1 MPMKNSSKKSK
12 TQTAA
17 RKPNPPAAV
26 KRPAVLARGLF
37 SRTEAPAAKEAPKS
51 GAKPATMPAPKAEP
65 KAPRAEPKVEAKVP
79 AKREPVTQVV
89 PLPVREEV
97 RKPVAVNAV
106 PNPQGTQ
113 GSLNIH
119 QLRQSFDS
127 QAPSRMRWQESDYVQ
142 LIKRLDQIQTEAFIL
157 KGKLLSESKDKFF
170 ATNKSGWAQFCD
182 ESLGMNYTTANQ
194 YIRVALECDVM
205 SHQYPDLGFEHFKAI
220 LPVSPEIRPRLLG
233 SFQRGSVKALRNL
246 VAEMLAKDSPNPT
259 SQELQAQAIS
269 RIVPSATPKAAKL
282 LLKHL
287 QSVHLALAGV
297 DMANLTPQLAWQVS
311 VACSQ
316 VAGSLMRSA
325 KLASA
330 LHEMDSEEDMR
341 APSQAGT
348 KKQPEIHK

>member
-1 MPMKNSSKKSK
+1 MKSSSKKSK
-12 TQTAA
+12 GRAVH
-17 RKPNPPAAV
+17 KPTPPAAE
-26 KRPAVLARGLF
+26 KRPAVLMRGLF
-37 SRTEAPAAKEAPKS
+37 SRTETPSP
-51 GAKPATMPAPKAEP
+51 KPASKPVAQAAPKAVA
-65 KAPRAEPKVEAKVP
+65 KAPLKQEKEKE
-79 AKREPVTQVV
+79 KETTQVIA
-89 PLPVREEV
+89 LPVREEIP
-97 RKPVAVNAV
+97 KPLAIPAPQSTQSGQNA
-106 PNPQGTQ
+106 
-113 GSLNIH
+113 LNIH

-127 QAPSRMRWQESDYVQ
+127 QAPSRMGWLESDYVQ

-170 ATNKSGWAQFCD
+170 ATNKSGWAQFCED
-182 ESLGMNYTTANQ
+182 SLGMNYTTANQ

-220 LPVSPEIRPRLLG
+220 LPVSPEIRPSLLG

-246 VAEMLAKDSPNPT
+246 VAEMLAKDSQRT
-259 SQELQAQAIS
+259 GQELQSQALAK
-269 RIVPSATPKAAKL
+269 IVPEATPKAAKL

-287 QSVHLALAGV
+287 QNVHLTLAGV

-330 LHEMDSEEDMR
+330 LHEMDADDIIPVSPN
-341 APSQAGT
+341 PSS
-348 KKQPEIHK
+348 KKQPELRK

>member
-1 MPMKNSSKKSK
+1 MKSSSKKSK
-12 TQTAA
+12 TQSAA
-17 RKPNPPAAV
+17 RKTNPPAAA

-37 SRTEAPAAKEAPKS
+37 SRTEAPAAKQTP
-51 GAKPATMPAPKAEP
+51 KPAPAANPA
-65 KAPRAEPKVEAKVP
+65 PKVEAKPEARVP

-97 RKPVAVNAV
+97 RKPVAMSTPVIKTTQNV
-106 PNPQGTQ
+106 QGTQ
-113 GSLNIH
+113 SSLNIH

-127 QAPSRMRWQESDYVQ
+127 QAPSRMSWQESDYVQ

-182 ESLGMNYTTANQ
+182 DSLGMNYTTANQ

-220 LPVSPEIRPRLLG
+220 LPVSPEIRPRILG

-246 VAEMLAKDSPNPT
+246 VAEMLAKDSPSPS
-259 SQELQAQAIS
+259 SQELQQQAIS
-269 RIVPSATPKAAKL
+269 KIVPSATPKAAKL

-287 QSVHLALAGV
+287 QSVHLALSGV

-330 LHEMDSEEDMR
+330 LHEMDSEEEAR
-341 APSQAGT
+341 APAQASA
-348 KKQPEIHK
+348 KKMPEIHK